1 MMRSQWSDSHAAVVT
16 AMPGKRPM
24 GPVFRPHDEGDD
36 MPTAATDLSQRWEY
50 LKDGATL
57 GAMLTT
63 LARSDDMPALA
74 AALQNLDRDQL
85 EAATFAMVL
94 IHAEGAPLVDP

>member
-1 MMRSQWSDSHAAVVT
+1 MANT
-16 AMPGKRPM
+16 AELHK
-24 GPVFRPHDEGDD
+24 
-36 MPTAATDLSQRWEY
+36 RWEY

-63 LARSDDMPALA
+63 LARTDDMPALA
-74 AALQNLDRDQL
+74 AALQNLDREQL

-94 IHAEGAPLVDP
+94 IHAEGAPIVDP

>member
-1 MMRSQWSDSHAAVVT
+1 
-16 AMPGKRPM
+16 
-24 GPVFRPHDEGDD
+24 VFRPYEERDHD
-36 MPTAATDLSQRWEY
+36 MANTAELHKRWEY

-63 LARSDDMPALA
+63 LARTDDMPALA
-74 AALQNLDRDQL
+74 AALQNLDREQL

-94 IHAEGAPLVDP
+94 IHAEGAPIVDP